1 MAIIGGEYKSH
12 NDDEDGGKCE
22 NRRSQSIKD
31 KPPKGAP

>member
-1 MAIIGGEYKSH
+1 MAIIGGEYKATMMTRM
-12 NDDEDGGKCE
+12 EGCE